1 MLEALE
7 EMHRNGLLHRDVKPA
22 NFAVSPA
29 GYMMSSGENF
39 EGMLPDFL
47 PTQAALALVY
57 TIHADTGHGSCAICR
72 NGVQMHATCIS
83 LGWQPACNS
92 VAKLTY
98 IGLVPRS
105 LKHVDHPATAPGF

>member
-47 PTQAALALVY
+47 PTQAALGLFTPYMPIQVMAPVRFAVMVY
-57 TIHADTGHGSCAICR
+57 KCMQLASAWVGS
-72 NGVQMHATCIS
+72 
-83 LGWQPACNS
+83 L
-92 VAKLTY
+92 
-98 IGLVPRS
+98 
-105 LKHVDHPATAPGF
+105 HVTQLPS